1 MKELLIPAEVWKID
15 DFHPLLLDFCNNVYN
30 QDPINR
36 WREGCLL
43 PIPKKGNLVI
53 TKNYRGITL
62 TAIAA
67 KIYNLMLLN
76 RTRPKL
82 DRVLR
87 KNQNGSRINLS
98 TSGQKL
104 TIGCIL
110 EGIKSKNLL
119 TALLLIDFSKAFD
132 SIHRG
137 KMKEILSVYGI
148 TKETVDAIMILYHD
162 TSSMVRS
169 PDGDTDFFDNSAG
182 VLQGDTLAPCIFII
196 CLDYILR
203 KALDK
208 KNELGFVLAKR
219 KSKRDPAMKI
229 TDTDCAEDLAV
240 LADVLKDTT
249 FLLHSIERTTKMIG
263 LYLNADK
270 TEFICFN
277 QDAS

>member
-36 WREGCLL
+36 RREGCLL

-119 TALLLIDFSKAFD
+119 AALL
-132 SIHRG
+132 
-137 KMKEILSVYGI
+137 
-148 TKETVDAIMILYHD
+148 
-162 TSSMVRS
+162 
-169 PDGDTDFFDNSAG
+169 
-182 VLQGDTLAPCIFII
+182 FI
-196 CLDYILR
+196 
-203 KALDK
+203 KN
-208 KNELGFVLAKR
+208 NELGFALAKR
-219 KSKRDPAMKI
+219 KSKRYPAMK
-229 TDTDCAEDLAV
+229 
-240 LADVLKDTT
+240 
-249 FLLHSIERTTKMIG
+249 
-263 LYLNADK
+263 
-270 TEFICFN
+270 
-277 QDAS
+277 

>member
-15 DFHPLLLDFCNNVYN
+15 DFHPLLLDFRNNVYN

-36 WREGCLL
+36 WREGSLL

-119 TALLLIDFSKAFD
+119 AALLFIEFSKAFD

-137 KMKEILSVYGI
+137 KMKEILSVYVI
-148 TKETVDAIMILYHD
+148 TKETEDAIIILYHD

-182 VLQGDTLAPCIFII
+182 VLQGDTLASCIFII
-196 CLDYILR
+196 CLNYVLR

-208 KNELGFVLAKR
+208 NNELGFALAKR
-219 KSKRDPAMKI
+219 KSKRDPA
-229 TDTDCAEDLAV
+229 
-240 LADVLKDTT
+240 
-249 FLLHSIERTTKMIG
+249 TK
-263 LYLNADK
+263 
-270 TEFICFN
+270 
-277 QDAS
+277 